1 MLDCS
6 KTIGKSSKKR
16 KEKGFFNM
24 YKIQLNDRA
33 KENKI
38 AVYYMEDASKLY
50 DLWKDKEE
58 SEERIECLRYALR
71 GEKMADIGL
80 SYEEAPLISEVEL
93 KVGAKQDF
101 SMERS
106 WLVLHNTKGYE
117 SKYYVG
123 NLLAKIRWAVCEEKF
138 LKLGSFVATGIC
150 KENTYDEGGFEQI
163 TCCGNPVLSHY
174 SSSVAP
180 LVSDFEDEFS
190 REKIT
195 MLGYKVLAEFVTME
209 EVNAD
214 IAKKRLTDAEVEVLL
229 HDIPGE
235 LG

>member
-1 MLDCS
+1 
-6 KTIGKSSKKR
+6 
-16 KEKGFFNM
+16 M
-24 YKIQLNDRA
+24 YKIQLNDRT
-33 KENKI
+33 KEQKI
-38 AVYYMEDASKLY
+38 ASYYMEDASKLY
-50 DLWKDKEE
+50 DLWKKDEE
-58 SEERIECLRYALR
+58 NEDRVERLRYALR
-71 GEKMADIGL
+71 GEKTADLGL
-80 SYEEAPLISEVEL
+80 TYEEAPMLTEVTL
-93 KVGAKQDF
+93 QVGAKQDF

-117 SKYYVG
+117 GRYYVSS
-123 NLLAKIRWAVCEEKF
+123 LTAKIRWVICEGKF
-138 LKLGSFVATGIC
+138 LKLGSFIATGIC
-150 KENTYDEGGFEQI
+150 KENMYSEGGFEQV
-163 TCCGNPVLSHY
+163 TCYGNPVLSHY

-195 MLGYKVLAEFVTME
+195 MLGYKVLAEFATME

>member
-1 MLDCS
+1 
-6 KTIGKSSKKR
+6 
-16 KEKGFFNM
+16 M
-24 YKIQLNDRA
+24 YRVQLTDRT

-38 AVYYMEDASKLY
+38 AIYYMEDAAKLY
-50 DLWKDKEE
+50 ELWKDNEE
-58 SEERIECLRYALR
+58 NEERIERMRYALR
-71 GEKMADIGL
+71 GEKTADLGL
-80 SYEEAPLISEVEL
+80 AYEEAPLVTEVEL

-106 WLVLHNTKGYE
+106 WLILHNTKGYE
-117 SKYYVG
+117 GKYYVAA
-123 NLLAKIRWAVCEEKF
+123 LTAKIRWAICEGKF

-150 KENTYDEGGFEQI
+150 KENNYAEGGFEQI
-163 TCCGNPVLSHY
+163 TCCGNPVLHHY
-174 SSSVAP
+174 SSSIVP
-180 LVSDFEDEFS
+180 LVSDFEDDFS

-195 MLGYKVLAEFVTME
+195 MLGYKVLAEFASMD
-209 EVNAD
+209 EVNED

>member
-1 MLDCS
+1 MHKLQ
-6 KTIGKSSKKR
+6 IV
-16 KEKGFFNM
+16 
-24 YKIQLNDRA
+24 DRT

-38 AVYYMEDASKLY
+38 AVYYMEDAAKLY
-50 DLWKDKEE
+50 ELWKENEE
-58 SEERIECLRYALR
+58 SEERIERMRYALR
-71 GEKMADIGL
+71 GEVTADVGL
-80 SYEEAPLISEVEL
+80 NKEETPLVTEVEL

-117 SKYYVG
+117 GKYYAAS
-123 NLLAKIRWAVCEEKF
+123 LTAKIRWAVCGGKF
-138 LKLGSFVATGIC
+138 IKLGSFDAAGIC
-150 KENTYDEGGFEQI
+150 KENNYAEGGFEQV
-163 TCCGNPVLSHY
+163 TCCGNPVLRHT

-180 LVSDFEDEFS
+180 LVSDFEDDFS

-195 MLGYKVLAEFVTME
+195 MLGYKVLREFATVE
-209 EVNAD
+209 EVNED
-214 IAKKRLTDAEVEVLL
+214 IAKKRLTDAEVECLL

>member
-1 MLDCS
+1 MH
-6 KTIGKSSKKR
+6 KV
-16 KEKGFFNM
+16 
-24 YKIQLNDRA
+24 QLTDRT

-38 AVYYMEDASKLY
+38 ATYYMEDAAKLY
-50 DLWKDKEE
+50 ELWKDNEE
-58 SEERIECLRYALR
+58 NEERVERMRYALR
-71 GEKMADIGL
+71 GEKTADLGL
-80 SYEEAPLISEVEL
+80 SYEEAPMVTEVEL

-101 SMERS
+101 SMEKS

-117 SKYYVG
+117 GKYYVAT
-123 NLLAKIRWAVCEEKF
+123 LTAKIRWAVCESKF
-138 LKLGSFVATGIC
+138 LKLGSFVAAGIC
-150 KENTYDEGGFEQI
+150 KENNYAEGGFEQV

-174 SSSVAP
+174 SSSVVP
-180 LVSDFEDEFS
+180 LVSDFEDDFS

-195 MLGYKVLAEFVTME
+195 MVGYKVLAEFSGMD

-214 IAKKRLTDAEVEVLL
+214 IAKKCLTDAEVEVLL

>member
-1 MLDCS
+1 MH
-6 KTIGKSSKKR
+6 KV
-16 KEKGFFNM
+16 
-24 YKIQLNDRA
+24 QLNDRT

-38 AVYYMEDASKLY
+38 ATYYMEDAAKLLE
-50 DLWKDKEE
+50 LWKSNEE
-58 SEERIECLRYALR
+58 NDERIDRMRYALR
-71 GEKMADIGL
+71 GEKTADLGL
-80 SYEEAPLISEVEL
+80 TYEEAPLVTEVEL
-93 KVGAKQDF
+93 KIGAKQDF

-106 WLVLHNTKGYE
+106 WLVLHNTVGHE
-117 SKYYVG
+117 GKYYVG
-123 NLLAKIRWAVCEEKF
+123 SLLAKIRWAVCDGKF

-150 KENTYDEGGFEQI
+150 KENTYAEGGFEQI

-174 SSSVAP
+174 SSSIVP
-180 LVSDFEDEFS
+180 LVSDFEDDFS

-195 MLGYKVLAEFVTME
+195 MLGYKVLAEFGSME

-214 IAKKRLTDAEVEVLL
+214 IAKQRLTDAEVEVLL

>member
-1 MLDCS
+1 MHKVQLFDR
-6 KTIGKSSKKR
+6 T
-16 KEKGFFNM
+16 KEK
-24 YKIQLNDRA
+24 R
-33 KENKI
+33 I
-38 AVYYMEDASKLY
+38 ATYYMEDASKLY
-50 DLWKDKEE
+50 ELWKNNEE
-58 SEERIECLRYALR
+58 SEERIERIRYALR
-71 GEKMADIGL
+71 GEKMADLGL
-80 SYEEAPLISEVEL
+80 TYEEAPLVSEVAMQI
-93 KVGAKQDF
+93 GAKQDF

-123 NLLAKIRWAVCEEKF
+123 ALTAKVRWAMCEGKF
-138 LKLGSFVATGIC
+138 LKLGSFIATGIC
-150 KENTYDEGGFEQI
+150 KENTYGEGGFEQVE
-163 TCCGNPVLSHY
+163 CYGNPVLSHY

-195 MLGYKVLAEFVTME
+195 MLGYKVLAEFENME

-214 IAKKRLTDAEVEVLL
+214 IARKRLTDAEVECLL

>member
-1 MLDCS
+1 MHKVLLKDR
-6 KTIGKSSKKR
+6 T
-16 KEKGFFNM
+16 KE
-24 YKIQLNDRA
+24 
-33 KENKI
+33 EKI

-50 DLWKDKEE
+50 DLWKAGEE
-58 SEERIECLRYALR
+58 NEERIERMRYALR
-71 GEKMADIGL
+71 GEKVADLGL
-80 SYEEAPLISEVEL
+80 TYEEAPLVTEVAL
-93 KVGAKQDF
+93 QVGAKQDF

-117 SKYYVG
+117 GKYYVA
-123 NLLAKIRWAVCEEKF
+123 NLLAKIRWVICEGKF

-150 KENTYDEGGFEQI
+150 KENTYAEGGFEQVS
-163 TCCGNPVLSHY
+163 CCGNPVLSHY
-174 SSSVAP
+174 SSSVVP
-180 LVSDFEDEFS
+180 LVSDFEDDFS

-195 MLGYKVLAEFVTME
+195 MLGYKVLAEFSDMD

-214 IAKKRLTDAEVEVLL
+214 IARKRLTDAEVEILL

>member
-1 MLDCS
+1 
-6 KTIGKSSKKR
+6 
-16 KEKGFFNM
+16 M
-24 YKIQLNDRA
+24 YKVQLNDRT

-38 AVYYMEDASKLY
+38 AVYYMEDASGLY
-50 DLWKDKEE
+50 DLWKSDEDN
-58 SEERIECLRYALR
+58 EERAERMRYALR
-71 GEKMADIGL
+71 GEKTADLGL
-80 SYEEAPLISEVEL
+80 SYEEAPLVTEVEL
-93 KVGAKQDF
+93 QVGAKQDY

-117 SKYYVG
+117 GKYYVG
-123 NLLAKIRWAVCEEKF
+123 NLLAKIRWAVCEGSY

-150 KENTYDEGGFEQI
+150 KENMYGEGGFEQVV
-163 TCCGNPVLSHY
+163 CYGNPVLSHY
-174 SSSVAP
+174 SSSVVP

-195 MLGYKVLAEFVTME
+195 MLGYKVLAEFASMD

-214 IAKKRLTDAEVEVLL
+214 IARKRLTDAEVEVLL

>member
-1 MLDCS
+1 
-6 KTIGKSSKKR
+6 
-16 KEKGFFNM
+16 M
-24 YKIQLNDRA
+24 YKLQLIDRT
-33 KENKI
+33 KEQRV
-38 AVYYMEDASKLY
+38 ATYYMEDASKLY
-50 DLWKDKEE
+50 EHWKSVEE
-58 SEERIECLRYALR
+58 NEERIEYMRYALR
-71 GEKMADIGL
+71 GEKTADLGL
-80 SYEEAPLISEVEL
+80 TYEEAPLVTEVEL

-101 SMERS
+101 SMEHS

-117 SKYYVG
+117 GKYYVG
-123 NLLAKIRWAVCEEKF
+123 NLLAKIRWVSCEGKF

-150 KENTYDEGGFEQI
+150 KENTYAEGGFEQV

-174 SSSVAP
+174 SSSIVP
-180 LVSDFEDEFS
+180 LVSDFEDDFS

-195 MLGYKVLAEFVTME
+195 MLGYKVLAEFSDME

-214 IAKKRLTDAEVEVLL
+214 IARKRLTDAEVEILL

>member
-1 MLDCS
+1 M
-6 KTIGKSSKKR
+6 
-16 KEKGFFNM
+16 
-24 YKIQLNDRA
+24 
-33 KENKI
+33 
-38 AVYYMEDASKLY
+38 
-50 DLWKDKEE
+50 
-58 SEERIECLRYALR
+58 
-71 GEKMADIGL
+71 
-80 SYEEAPLISEVEL
+80 SYEEAPLVSEVEL
-93 KVGAKQDF
+93 QVGAKQDF

-106 WLVLHNTKGYE
+106 WLILHNTKGYE
-117 SKYYVG
+117 GRYYVAS
-123 NLLAKIRWAVCEEKF
+123 LTAKIRWASCAGKF

-150 KENTYDEGGFEQI
+150 KENMYSEGGFEQV
-163 TCCGNPVLSHY
+163 TCYGNPVLSHY

-195 MLGYKVLAEFVTME
+195 MLGYKVLAEFATMD

>member
-1 MLDCS
+1 MH
-6 KTIGKSSKKR
+6 KV
-16 KEKGFFNM
+16 
-24 YKIQLNDRA
+24 QLNDRT

-38 AVYYMEDASKLY
+38 AVYYMENAAILY
-50 DLWKDKEE
+50 DLWKSNEE
-58 SEERIECLRYALR
+58 NEERIERMRYALR
-71 GEKMADIGL
+71 GEKTADLGL
-80 SYEEAPLISEVEL
+80 SYEDAPLITEVEL
-93 KVGAKQDF
+93 KVGAKQDY

-117 SKYYVG
+117 GKYYVG
-123 NLLAKIRWAVCEEKF
+123 NLLAKIRWVVCEGKF
-138 LKLGSFVATGIC
+138 YKLGSFVATGIC
-150 KENTYDEGGFEQI
+150 KENAYGEGGFEQVS
-163 TCCGNPVLSHY
+163 CYGNPVLSHY

-195 MLGYKVLAEFVTME
+195 MLGYKVLAEFASMD

-214 IAKKRLTDAEVEVLL
+214 IARKRLTDAEVEVLL

>member
-1 MLDCS
+1 MHKVQLMDR
-6 KTIGKSSKKR
+6 T
-16 KEKGFFNM
+16 KEK
-24 YKIQLNDRA
+24 
-33 KENKI
+33 KI
-38 AVYYMEDASKLY
+38 AVYYMEDAAKLY
-50 DLWKDKEE
+50 ELWKSNEE
-58 SEERIECLRYALR
+58 NEERIVRMRYALR
-71 GEKMADIGL
+71 GEKVADLGL
-80 SYEEAPLISEVEL
+80 TFEEAPLVSEVAL
-93 KVGAKQDF
+93 QVGAKQDF

-106 WLVLHNTKGYE
+106 WVVLHNTKGYE
-117 SKYYVG
+117 GKYYVG
-123 NLLAKIRWAVCEEKF
+123 NLLAKIRWAICEGRF

-150 KENTYDEGGFEQI
+150 KENTYGEGGFEQI
-163 TCCGNPVLSHY
+163 TCYGNPVLSHY

-195 MLGYKVLAEFVTME
+195 MLGYKVLAEFESMD

-214 IAKKRLTDAEVEVLL
+214 IARKRLTDAEVECLL

>member
-1 MLDCS
+1 MHKVLL
-6 KTIGKSSKKR
+6 K
-16 KEKGFFNM
+16 
-24 YKIQLNDRA
+24 DRT

-38 AVYYMEDASKLY
+38 ATYYMEDASKLY
-50 DLWKDKEE
+50 DLWKQDEE
-58 SEERIECLRYALR
+58 SEERVERMRYALR
-71 GEKMADIGL
+71 GEKTADLGL
-80 SYEEAPLISEVEL
+80 SYEEAPLVSDVEL

-117 SKYYVG
+117 GRYYVAS
-123 NLLAKIRWAVCEEKF
+123 LTAKIRWAICEGKF
-138 LKLGSFVATGIC
+138 LKLGSFAAVGIC
-150 KENTYDEGGFEQI
+150 KENMYSEGGFEQV
-163 TCCGNPVLSHY
+163 TCYGNPVLSHY

-180 LVSDFEDEFS
+180 LVSDFEDDFS

-195 MLGYKVLAEFVTME
+195 MLGYKVLAEFGSME

>member
-1 MLDCS
+1 MHKVL
-6 KTIGKSSKKR
+6 
-16 KEKGFFNM
+16 
-24 YKIQLNDRA
+24 LNDRT

-38 AVYYMEDASKLY
+38 ATYYMEDASKLY
-50 DLWKDKEE
+50 DLWKSNEE
-58 SEERIECLRYALR
+58 NEERIERMRYALR
-71 GEKMADIGL
+71 GDKVADLGL
-80 SYEEAPLISEVEL
+80 TYEEAPLVTEVEL
-93 KVGAKQDF
+93 QVGAKQDY

-117 SKYYVG
+117 GRYYVAS
-123 NLLAKIRWAVCEEKF
+123 LTAKIRWVVCDGQF
-138 LKLGSFVATGIC
+138 IKLGSFIATGIC
-150 KENTYDEGGFEQI
+150 KENMYSEGGFEQV
-163 TCCGNPVLSHY
+163 TCYGNPVLSHY

-195 MLGYKVLAEFVTME
+195 MLGYKMLAEFSNVD

>member
-1 MLDCS
+1 MH
-6 KTIGKSSKKR
+6 KV
-16 KEKGFFNM
+16 
-24 YKIQLNDRA
+24 QLTDRT

-38 AVYYMEDASKLY
+38 ATYYMEDASKLY
-50 DLWKDKEE
+50 ELWKENEE
-58 SEERIECLRYALR
+58 NEERIERMRYALR
-71 GEKMADIGL
+71 GEKTADLGL
-80 SYEEAPLISEVEL
+80 SYEEAPLVTEAEL

-117 SKYYVG
+117 GKYYVG
-123 NLLAKIRWAVCEEKF
+123 ALTAKIRWAICGDKL
-138 LKLGSFVATGIC
+138 LKLGSFVANGIC
-150 KENTYDEGGFEQI
+150 KENNYAEGGFEQV

-174 SSSVAP
+174 SSSVVP
-180 LVSDFEDEFS
+180 LVSDFEDDFS

-195 MLGYKVLAEFVTME
+195 MLGYKVLAEFTSME

-214 IAKKRLTDAEVEVLL
+214 IAKKCLTDAEVEALL